1 MGYRHALTGDP
12 ANDPAFWVGAEALV
26 WWMKGE
32 PLPIPLITTGP
43 SSQGANAGGLGM
55 PGTVSLNQ
63 PLNFNAEGGV
73 RLFAGGWFDQGH
85 VFGMDGSLFVLG
97 NPGASFG
104 ANDRSGNGTFVINE
118 PVSGLTST
126 QVSAPGVGTGNAFVN
141 VNSQFWGLET
151 NLMLNVLRGGGWTVN
166 LIGGFRYLQLDEWMS
181 ITGNSTIFNDTTFM
195 DGFGNPLVTAPA
207 GSGVTTID
215 QFNTHNQFYGGQI
228 GARFRYNMGRWSIDG
243 SGSLAIGATHE
254 SVDINGTT
262 IVYPVNGTPVPLT
275 GGNYATLQI
284 GRYSQDR
291 FAVAPEAR
299 LNLGYQFTPWLRGTI
314 GYDFLFLSSVLRPG
328 NQIDN
333 VYDGVSHPM
342 VPMKTSTYW
351 SQGLNVGLQFNW

>member
-1 MGYRHALTGDP
+1 
-12 ANDPAFWVGAEALV
+12 
-26 WWMKGE
+26 
-32 PLPIPLITTGP
+32 
-43 SSQGANAGGLGM
+43 
-55 PGTVSLNQ
+55 
-63 PLNFNAEGGV
+63 
-73 RLFAGGWFDQGH
+73 
-85 VFGMDGSLFVLG
+85 MDGSLFVLG